1 MTNTMF
7 LYLRKA
13 AAAKSLEV
21 REDFSTENNSGKI
34 DSLIIIDWLIDFSE
48 LQCFDILICFLL
60 CLYYLIIPTE
70 IFLFKL
76 FH

>member
-13 AAAKSLEV
+13 AAAKSLVV
-21 REDFSTENNSGKI
+21 REDFSTEYSSGKI
-34 DSLIIIDWLIDFSE
+34 DSLIIIDWLNDFSE
-48 LQCFDILICFLL
+48 LQCFDTLICFLL